1 MLVFTKISFPERR
14 TVPLWQEPD
23 TDNTAVFFHTHGS
36 GIKSTITRARQ
47 QAVLHNITGRRHRE
61 VSEPE

>member
-23 TDNTAVFFHTHGS
+23 TDNTVVFFHTHGS
-36 GIKSTITRARQ
+36 DIKSTITRARQ
-47 QAVLHNITGRRHRE
+47 QAVLHNITGLRHRE

>member
-23 TDNTAVFFHTHGS
+23 TDNTAVFFHTHGC
-36 GIKSTITRARQ
+36 GIKTTNTRAPKL
-47 QAVLHNITGRRHRE
+47 AVLHTKPGTLHGV